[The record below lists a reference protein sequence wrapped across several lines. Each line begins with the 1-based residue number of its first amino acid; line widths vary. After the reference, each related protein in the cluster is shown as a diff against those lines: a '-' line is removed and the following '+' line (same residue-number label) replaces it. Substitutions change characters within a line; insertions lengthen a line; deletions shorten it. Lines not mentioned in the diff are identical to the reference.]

1 VQIGSGQPAP
11 FAKETIML
19 IEFDLND
26 PSWTAR
32 TAPAATDPAPHAPAR
47 HADAGPALQLGLQE
61 YTWHE
66 PAKRPVRQPR

>member
-1 VQIGSGQPAP
+1 
-11 FAKETIML
+11 ML

-26 PSWTAR
+26 PSSTTR
-32 TAPAATDPAPHAPAR
+32 TAPAATDPHPAQQAPAR

>member
-1 VQIGSGQPAP
+1 MADGSGQPAP

-26 PSWTAR
+26 PSSTTR
-32 TAPAATDPAPHAPAR
+32 TAPAATDSTPHTPAR

-61 YTWHE
+61 YTWHTT
-66 PAKRPVRQPR
+66 AARRPPPPR

>member
-1 VQIGSGQPAP
+1 
-11 FAKETIML
+11 ML

-32 TAPAATDPAPHAPAR
+32 TAPAATDPHPAPQAPAR

-61 YTWHE
+61 YTWHTP
-66 PAKRPVRQPR
+66 PARRPPPPR